1 MTHSLVGRSWTLP
14 WLALAACAGLACKS
28 TGGGGD
34 SAPGKIDKK
43 DVAHAIERAEADL
56 AAGDAKD
63 ALDWMRTAAAV
74 SDLPADTRDRVQALI
89 EKSADARIQQLS
101 APGSDPDELADML
114 DLDLPRQLAVTAG
127 VRAAQLEF
135 ARGNAMDA
143 FRLIKKVDA
152 KFPLHHERVTAG
164 DLLVDIGLYLAEHPS
179 HFLWIFETDD
189 DAEEVLEY
197 VILND
202 PWSSRCD
209 EANATLARLYE
220 EDRDWKLAID
230 RNEKLVLNHPQSR
243 FRPYAQARIP
253 HLRLIALKS
262 PEYDRSELIRARKE
276 LEQWLLTYSGTE
288 LEHAVRLDLGDCLR
302 RLCESDLVIAKFYRT
317 VECPP
322 GVRLHAERAV
332 DEAQLAGD
340 EERAKEARELLAEFP
355 PAAPAPKPSETKP

>member
-1 MTHSLVGRSWTLP
+1 MTRTPIRRRLLP
-14 WLALAACAGLACKS
+14 ALALAALAGAGCKS
-28 TGGGGD
+28 SGTGGD
-34 SAPGKIDKK
+34 SAPSKLEKK
-43 DVAHAIERAEADL
+43 DVAHAIQRAEADL
-56 AAGDAKD
+56 AAGNAKD

-74 SDLPADTRDRVQALI
+74 SDLPADTRDRVQALL
-89 EKSADARIQQLS
+89 EQSADARIRQLS

-127 VRAAQLEF
+127 VRAAELEF
-135 ARGNAMDA
+135 AAGHPMDA
-143 FRLIKKVDA
+143 FRLIKKVDT

-202 PWSSRCD
+202 PWSARCD

-220 EDRDWKLAID
+220 QDRDWKLAID

-253 HLRLIALKS
+253 HLRLVALKS

-302 RLCESDLVIAKFYRT
+302 RLCESDLGIAKFYRT
-317 VECPP
+317 VDCPP

-332 DEAQLAGD
+332 EEAELAGD
-340 EERAKEARELLAEFP
+340 ADRAKQARDMLADLPPGEPAAKP
-355 PAAPAPKPSETKP
+355 PAEAKP